1 VSFTFLRWI
10 RFGVAASF
18 TDAALPAGTG
28 PRAQATITV
37 NLDATTPVFGNFVPQ
52 PTANLSVFGPG
63 DVAGLDAR
71 QVIRTFPVNGAGDF
85 ESTFCAHVEFDRP
98 DLPWM
103 FTPVGPD
110 ANNLLRPWMSLVV
123 VEKGENVRLE
133 PATPLPVLAIVHGAA
148 DELPALADAALW
160 AHVQIAGSFDP
171 NDPQNDVTA
180 IARDQPERI
189 LARLVCPRALQPN
202 KSYLACVVPT
212 YNVGV
217 AAGLGNEVAADAALT
232 DAWLPGVDGIRLPV
246 FHSWEFATGGAG
258 DFQSLVS
265 RLEAHAPGPNVGTRA
280 LDVTT
285 PGFSLPDLPVE
296 TNVELGGALRVV
308 PPAAAPVNEALAQSL
323 APVVNAR
330 DAVGPP
336 LYGRW
341 HLAASAAARGT
352 GVPGWFDALNLD
364 PRYRVAAGL
373 GTRVV
378 QERQEDLMAAVWE
391 QFGEIIKAN
400 QLLRQAQLA
409 VAAAERIVSRHFA
422 MQPAGAMLAIAGP
435 ALARIRYAP
444 GKTVRRA
451 VAESCLPLAVTSG
464 AFRRVA
470 RTHGPLERRFAHRAR
485 TTLADRVSPAFD
497 LPSLC
502 ERLAGGELR
511 ARAPRPPAGAV
522 TIPAELLPRGR
533 SLSRTDLPL
542 RAAPLPRGESQ
553 PALTELL
560 PTFTTLASRDVVT
573 ACKPLDLDTVA
584 QVLRSALVPDTAI
597 PPRVLA
603 QMELPNARVLLTSRL
618 DPIMAAPEIPTP
630 MIGPLLDIDQVYLLP
645 GLTELPPNTVTLVE
659 PDAAFI
665 ESYFV
670 GLNHEMGRELLWRGF
685 PTDQRGT
692 VFSRFWDRRG
702 AVPGS
707 GTAVAPAD
715 ITPIAQWQR
724 AERLGTHLTQAA
736 RDLIVLLMRGDLLQ
750 RYPRATIYLQ
760 RARWKRDALGAIE
773 YDGDVARREPEP
785 VADAASLARHT
796 RFAQFSGRTGAD
808 LRFMGFMLPRI
819 DVRGLDRTG
828 LPAGTAD
835 AQAGWYVVFQ
845 EQPTEPRFGTPVPMP
860 ATRQADALAVALLR
874 PAFRLFV
881 HGSDLVDN

>member
-1 VSFTFLRWI
+1 MSYTFLRWV
-10 RFGVAASF
+10 RFGVAASL
-18 TDAALPAGTG
+18 TDAALPAGAG
-28 PRAQATITV
+28 PRAQATVMI
-37 NLDATTPVFGNFVPQ
+37 NLDATKPVFGTFVPQ
-52 PTANLSVFGPG
+52 PTAKLSVFGPG

-71 QVIRTFPVNGAGDF
+71 QVIRTFPVAGTGDF

-103 FTPVGPD
+103 FTPVAPD
-110 ANNLLRPWMSLVV
+110 SNNLLRPWMCLAV
-123 VEKGENVRLE
+123 VEKGENVKLE
-133 PATPLPVLAIVHGAA
+133 PVTPLPVLAIASGAA
-148 DELPALADAALW
+148 AQLPKLADAALW
-160 AHVQIAGSFDP
+160 AHVQISGAFDP
-171 NDPQNDVTA
+171 NDPQNDVAA
-180 IARDQPERI
+180 IARNQPERI
-189 LARLVCPRALQPN
+189 LARLVCPRALAPN
-202 KSYLACVVPT
+202 KTYIACVVPT

-217 AAGLGNEVAADAALT
+217 AAGLGNEVAADAALA
-232 DAWLPGVDGIRLPV
+232 DAWPVGVDSIRLPV
-246 FHSWEFATGGAG
+246 YHSWEFATGGAG

-265 RLEAHAPGPNVGTRA
+265 RLEAHAPGPNVGTRP

-285 PGFSLPDLPVE
+285 PGFSLPDLPVATE
-296 TNVELGGALRVV
+296 VPLGGALRVV
-308 PPAAAPVNEALAQSL
+308 APAAAPVSEPLAQSL
-323 APVVNAR
+323 APIVNAGA
-330 DAVGPP
+330 AVGPP

-341 HLAASAAARGT
+341 HLAATAAARGA

-391 QFGEIIKAN
+391 QFGEIIRAN
-400 QLLRQAQLA
+400 QLLRQAQMA
-409 VAAAERIVSRHFA
+409 VAAAERVVSRHFTL
-422 MQPAGAMLAIAGP
+422 QPDAALLGIAGP

-464 AFRRVA
+464 AFRRIA
-470 RTHGPLERRFAHRAR
+470 RTHGPLERRFAHGLR
-485 TTLADRVSPAFD
+485 TTLADFVAPAFD
-497 LPSLC
+497 VPTLC
-502 ERLAGGELR
+502 ERMAAGELK
-511 ARAPRPPAGAV
+511 ARAPRPADGAV
-522 TIPAELLPRGR
+522 IVPAELLPRGR
-533 SLSRTDLPL
+533 
-542 RAAPLPRGESQ
+542 APLLRGELLVRGEPQ
-553 PALTELL
+553 PGLGELL
-560 PTFTTLASRDVVT
+560 PALATLASRDVLT
-573 ACKPLDLDTVA
+573 ACKPLDLGSVA
-584 QVLRSALVPDTAI
+584 QVLRSALDPDTAI

-603 QMELPNARVLLTSRL
+603 QIELPNARVRLTSRL

-630 MIGPLLDIDQVYLLP
+630 MIGPLLDMDQGYLLP

-665 ESYFV
+665 EAYFV

-692 VFSRFWDRRG
+692 VFARFWDRRG
-702 AVPGS
+702 AVPG
-707 GTAVAPAD
+707 GGAAPPPAD

-724 AERLGTHLTQAA
+724 AEMLGTHLTPAA

-760 RARWKRDALGAIE
+760 RARWKRDAPGAIE
-773 YDGDVARREPEP
+773 YDGDVARREPVP
-785 VADAASLARHT
+785 AADAASLAQHT

-808 LRFMGFMLPRI
+808 LRFMGFMLAKS
-819 DVRGLDRTG
+819 DVRGVDRTG
-828 LPAGTAD
+828 LPATATD

-845 EQPTEPRFGTPVPMP
+845 EQPTEPRFGTPAPTLV
-860 ATRQADALAVALLR
+860 TRQSDALAAALMR